1 MSPEGNSP
9 SLSPRNSNYGDGFSG
24 DYDVETQIAGLYQK
38 MKKQVEDLTSAKIKD
53 LEAKLENKIE
63 EITSNMINNLG

>member
-1 MSPEGNSP
+1 
-9 SLSPRNSNYGDGFSG
+9 
-24 DYDVETQIAGLYQK
+24 